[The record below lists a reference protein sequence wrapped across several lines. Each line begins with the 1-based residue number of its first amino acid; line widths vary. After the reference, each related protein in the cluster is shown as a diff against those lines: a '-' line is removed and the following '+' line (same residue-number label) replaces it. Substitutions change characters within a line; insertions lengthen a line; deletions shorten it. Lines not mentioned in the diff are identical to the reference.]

1 MFIINIVASKK
12 SSYFLKLQTVAINIF
27 FLLLFSLQHW
37 SLIIVYCGSLD
48 IYSRQLVTFFQVI
61 VSKPMLV
68 AILQFSNSFVFVCRI
83 VVDMIHFFRNIHGF
97 DCQPMMLAGQC
108 VSALRYFNASFA
120 ESVSCNN
127 NLRKVGSWVKLIC
140 FLQQSFSSH
149 VSYLCVSLSPLFLVQ
164 LSIAFDWLDV
174 SAFTQQNLKLSEW
187 LMDWL
192 FLHLRTSFL
201 QFRMACYYAGQ
212 CVSALCF
219 LLCIFLPKV
228 FPAILIEGKWAVGL
242 SLYSVFSNNHF
253 PLMCPNL
260 YSLRTNSE
268 SFASLAKHCS
278 IYMLFYC
285 YSALHHLLHV
295 ILFCQEIFVV

>member
-1 MFIINIVASKK
+1 M
-12 SSYFLKLQTVAINIF
+12 
-27 FLLLFSLQHW
+27 
-37 SLIIVYCGSLD
+37 
-48 IYSRQLVTFFQVI
+48 
-61 VSKPMLV
+61 
-68 AILQFSNSFVFVCRI
+68 
-83 VVDMIHFFRNIHGF
+83 HFFRNIHGF
-97 DCQPMMLAGQC
+97 DCQSSMLAGQC

-120 ESVSCNN
+120 ESVSCYN

-149 VSYLCVSLSPLFLVQ
+149 VSSVIFMCFIVSIFLVQ

-219 LLCIFLPKV
+219 LLCIFCRKCFL
-228 FPAILIEGKWAVGL
+228 
-242 SLYSVFSNNHF
+242 LY
-253 PLMCPNL
+253 
-260 YSLRTNSE
+260 
-268 SFASLAKHCS
+268 
-278 IYMLFYC
+278 
-285 YSALHHLLHV
+285 
-295 ILFCQEIFVV
+295 